1 MSSWI
6 VASVATISSFTLL
19 FAYYKILQ
27 RLCRRL
33 QSTGF
38 SRNPNLRPVPN
49 EFNLDDAWLESQ
61 SNGLDFSVAR
71 SLPVT
76 QFKKKDE
83 VEDAERRPGQSYT
96 DCAICL
102 GEFEDG
108 EWIKELPKC
117 SHEFHIACI
126 DIWFASHSNCPIC
139 RSQVYDLVHDFPV
152 PTQTPEETL
161 SRDETEEG
169 ASHFEML
176 RSSTTT

>member
-6 VASVATISSFTLL
+6 VASVAIISTFTLL
-19 FAYYKILQ
+19 FTYYKILQ

-33 QSTGF
+33 QSTGW
-38 SRNPNLRPVPN
+38 SRNPNLRPVLN
-49 EFNLDDAWLESQ
+49 EFNLDDARLESQ

-83 VEDAERRPGQSYT
+83 AEDAEQSPAQSYT

-117 SHEFHIACI
+117 SHGFHIACI
-126 DIWFASHSNCPIC
+126 NTWFVSHSNCPIC
-139 RSQVYDLVHDFPV
+139 RSQVHDLMHDSPL

-161 SRDETEEG
+161 SRDEIEE
-169 ASHFEML
+169 SSTHFEML
-176 RSSTTT
+176 QSATM